1 MGERPKAGEGG
12 WGEDG
17 ETVSS
22 QIEAGETRREREVA
36 REEARDLV
44 EAQIEGLQVE
54 KLADVPTESDLGDL
68 YNVVPAQVETLQAG
82 RVAESAL
89 GQAPD
94 VVVRQV
100 EGLEL
105 VEVAQRLRLQ
115 LHRHAAR
122 PLRVVTLKDQ
132 VVTLVVV
139 RRSLNT

>member
-1 MGERPKAGEGG
+1 M
-12 WGEDG
+12 
-17 ETVSS
+17 
-22 QIEAGETRREREVA
+22 
-36 REEARDLV
+36 
-44 EAQIEGLQVE
+44 E
-54 KLADVPTESDLGDL
+54 KLADVPAESDLGDL
-68 YNVVPAQVETLQAG
+68 DNVVPAQVETLQAG
-82 RVAESAL
+82 RVAESTL

-94 VVVRQV
+94 VVVGQV